1 MKIPHDQF
9 DRLLQQDAEA
19 FIARIM
25 DAVHDAHPTY
35 RETDAMRR
43 ASVIAG
49 IKRARAHGLASDEDL
64 MAYVLMMYS
73 INPNFDQQPQIAAA
87 LADTSV
93 PPHDRWDRIFGED
106 FDDAWE
112 EAATWEFR
120 DGAYWLDP
128 ELPPATPGTDDDAPL
143 TEDDWAELV
152 VALKQAQ
159 QGDGPFPPA
168 TPEELAQAR
177 QDLRAALV
185 KRAAQTPEALEAEAR
200 ALADR
205 LKAKAPS
212 SGQG

>member
-25 DAVHDAHPTY
+25 EAVRDAHPTY
-35 RETDAMRR
+35 RESDAMRR

-49 IKRARAHGLASDEDL
+49 IKRARAHGLSSDEDL

-87 LADTSV
+87 LADTTSS
-93 PPHDRWDRIFGED
+93 PHERWDRIFGED

-128 ELPPATPGTDDDAPL
+128 ERPPAAPDDGAPL
-143 TEDDWAELV
+143 TESDWAELV

-159 QGDGPFPPA
+159 QGEGPYPPA
-168 TPEELAQAR
+168 SPDDLAQAR
-177 QDLRAALV
+177 QDLRAALL
-185 KRAAQTPEALEAEAR
+185 KRARQAPDELEAEAR
-200 ALADR
+200 ALAER
-205 LKAKAPS
+205 LKSQTPS
-212 SGQG
+212 TGEG

>member
-19 FIARIM
+19 FIGRIM
-25 DAVHDAHPTY
+25 EAVHDAHPAY
-35 RETDAMRR
+35 RESDAMRR

-49 IKRARAHGLASDEDL
+49 VKRARAHGLTSDEDL

-93 PPHDRWDRIFGED
+93 SPHDRWDRIFGED

-128 ELPPATPGTDDDAPL
+128 DLPPAAPEDDAPL
-143 TEDDWAELV
+143 TEADWAELV

-159 QGDGPFPPA
+159 QGDGPYPA
-168 TPEELAQAR
+168 ASPEDLAQAKEE
-177 QDLRAALV
+177 LRAALL
-185 KRAAQTPEALEAEAR
+185 KRARQTPEELEAEAR
-200 ALADR
+200 ALAER
-205 LKAKAPS
+205 LRSQAPS
-212 SGQG
+212 TGKG

>member
-19 FIARIM
+19 FIGRIM
-25 DAVHDAHPTY
+25 EAVHDAHPAY
-35 RETDAMRR
+35 RESDAMRR

-49 IKRARAHGLASDEDL
+49 VKRARAHGLTSDEDL

-93 PPHDRWDRIFGED
+93 SPHDRWDRIFGED

-120 DGAYWLDP
+120 DGTYWLDP
-128 ELPPATPGTDDDAPL
+128 DHPPAAPADDAPL
-143 TEDDWAELV
+143 TEADWAELV

-159 QGDGPFPPA
+159 QGDGPYPA
-168 TPEELAQAR
+168 ASPEDLAQAKEE
-177 QDLRAALV
+177 LRAALL
-185 KRAAQTPEALEAEAR
+185 KRARQTPEELEAEAR
-200 ALADR
+200 ALAER
-205 LKAKAPS
+205 LRSQAPS
-212 SGQG
+212 AGKG

>member
-25 DAVHDAHPTY
+25 EAVQDAHPTY

-43 ASVIAG
+43 ASVVAG
-49 IKRARAHGLASDEDL
+49 IKRARAHGLTSDEDL

-87 LADTSV
+87 LADTSLA
-93 PPHDRWDRIFGED
+93 PHDRWDRIFGED

-128 ELPPATPGTDDDAPL
+128 DRPPPAPEDDAPL
-143 TEDDWAELV
+143 TEADWAELV

-159 QGDGPFPPA
+159 QGDGPYPPA
-168 TPEELAQAR
+168 SPEDLAQAR
-177 QDLRAALV
+177 QDLRAALL
-185 KRAAQTPEALEAEAR
+185 KRARQTPDELEAEAR
-200 ALADR
+200 VLAER
-205 LKAKAPS
+205 LKSQAPS
-212 SGQG
+212 DGKG